1 MEQTLEKVKNLEKF
15 IQKHGED
22 SLISQAISKMLDYKI
37 QQYNKEIKRLDRALR
52 KFERL
57 NNKDSSVF
65 FKEFKKGRLGDD
77 MDFIEWASLYQ
88 MRNNLIE
95 KKVELEG
102 KN

>member
-1 MEQTLEKVKNLEKF
+1 
-15 IQKHGED
+15 
-22 SLISQAISKMLDYKI
+22 MLDYKI

-57 NNKDSSVF
+57 DNKDSSVF
-65 FKEFKKGRLGDD
+65 FEEFKKGRLRDN

-88 MRNNLIE
+88 MRSNLIE